1 MGKTNKIFFLSV
13 VFEYNLKKG
22 NINYFM
28 AVNAQPTQQQGEI
41 KFHNY
46 LVDVIRFDAMNE
58 KKGGKNETFI
68 ASIILDGNCFNST
81 FVVDVV
87 FRTRN

>member
-1 MGKTNKIFFLSV
+1 MSITLIA
-13 VFEYNLKKG
+13 
-22 NINYFM
+22 M
-28 AVNAQPTQQQGEI
+28 NAQPAQQQGEI

-46 LVDVIRFDAMNE
+46 LVSFISFDTMNE
-58 KKGGKNETFI
+58 KKGGKNETFTT
-68 ASIILDGNCFNST
+68 SIILGGNCFDST

>member
-1 MGKTNKIFFLSV
+1 MGETNKIFFLSV

-22 NINYFM
+22 NINYFIAM
-28 AVNAQPTQQQGEI
+28 NAQPAQQQGEI

-46 LVDVIRFDAMNE
+46 LVSFISFDTMN
-58 KKGGKNETFI
+58 KNKGGKNETFTT
-68 ASIILDGNCFNST
+68 SIILGGNCFDSA
-81 FVVDVV
+81 FMADVV